1 MPAFCRR
8 VFIKAYERPQAM
20 CDWQSGCSG
29 SEKCI
34 VIAAKSI
41 PHINHRHIT
50 TSKRADIMVM
60 KIPLAVTVS
69 LLLAN
74 APAGRSAWYRG
85 AMVFMLKPSR

>member
-1 MPAFCRR
+1 
-8 VFIKAYERPQAM
+8 
-20 CDWQSGCSG
+20 
-29 SEKCI
+29 
-34 VIAAKSI
+34 
-41 PHINHRHIT
+41 
-50 TSKRADIMVM
+50 MVM